1 MRGTACMPWPSGC
14 VVGRQRYRYI
24 THIVTIA
31 SCMLIFPGQKKGS
44 KTPTQQ
50 HQHHNQQH
58 PTDHREHRTV
68 ALLRAYS
75 TLLNNGS
82 RFWYYLPLHRTQ
94 GPGAHADLSDIP
106 RSFCHL
112 VHSSLLSRL
121 LSLSRAASLNDG
133 EKHSSSYSPSIA
145 GWIVQQQ

>member
-1 MRGTACMPWPSGC
+1 MTGRCEVRQHACHGLVDGLWAGRDPDISHRDYRLMHAYLSG
-14 VVGRQRYRYI
+14 
-24 THIVTIA
+24 
-31 SCMLIFPGQKKGS
+31 PKKVS
-44 KTPTQQ
+44 KTPT
-50 HQHHNQQH
+50 HQHHQH

-133 EKHSSSYSPSIA
+133 EKHSSSYSSSIA